1 MMLKKLLISITIAV
15 SLMGSFDT
23 ANAFELPK
31 KKLTYL
37 DRPHFNFGVG
47 FGSTQLVHGGDT
59 IEGRHGFSFRIMAGH
74 HLSKNLIAEV
84 FYQVSSFKFY
94 SPDPVSGADPLLTRA
109 GISEQ
114 VIRASYVF
122 DKRRFQPYVSV
133 GVGGYHFFGEDAQ
146 TALAFPFNFE
156 VPVSV
161 GLRSFYAKDR
171 FSFDV
176 EFMYRFLFGEN
187 QEQDVLNLL
196 NVDKISFNAISI
208 MGTFTFHTF

>member
-1 MMLKKLLISITIAV
+1 MLNSTFIKFSIVGLIFSFS
-15 SLMGSFDT
+15 SLH
-23 ANAFELPK
+23 AFELTK
-31 KKLTYL
+31 KKISYL
-37 DRPHFNFGVG
+37 DRPNLTLGIG
-47 FGSTQLVHGGDT
+47 FGSTQLVNNGGGD
-59 IEGRHGFSFRIMAGH
+59 IKGKHGFSFRVMAGH

-84 FYQVSSFKFY
+84 FYQVSGFRFY
-94 SPDPVSGADPLLTRA
+94 SPDPVSGAEPLLTRA

-122 DKRRFQPYVSV
+122 DKKRFQPYISA
-133 GVGGYHFFGEDAQ
+133 GIGGYHFFGEDAQ
-146 TALAFPFNFE
+146 TALAFPFNLE
-156 VPVSV
+156 VPVSI

-171 FSFDV
+171 FSFDI